1 MDPQAP
7 VGAAVRLCRSCR
19 RGFAA
24 CLVAAAVSP
33 AFADDRYALIV
44 SGASGGAEY
53 ARKYDAWRTS
63 FEKTLR
69 EKFAYPDDHVIV
81 LAEEE
86 QGAVKRA
93 TRENVRAALN
103 QLRRRATNDDVVLVL
118 LVGHGTADGD
128 DAKFNLVGP
137 DLSAGEWAGLVR
149 PIAGRLVFVNAT
161 GGSFPFLH
169 QMAGRGRIVLTA
181 TDSAAQQFETLFP
194 EFFVK
199 AFDDPGADLDKDGMV
214 SIWEA
219 FSYASRG
226 VKNRFEE
233 RGQLATERP
242 MLDDTGDGVGRE
254 ADTPGADGAVAQAT
268 YLQPDAPV
276 MVAGDP
282 ELTGLLRRRAAL
294 EAQVER
300 LKETKPQL
308 TPGEYDA
315 QLESLLLEL
324 ARIDRQIRAKS

>member
-1 MDPQAP
+1 MGPQAP
-7 VGAAVRLCRSCR
+7 VGIAVRFSLSRCRA
-19 RGFAA
+19 FAA
-24 CLVAAAVSP
+24 GLVVTAVSP
-33 AFADDRYALIV
+33 AFAGDRYALIV
-44 SGASGGAEY
+44 TGASGGAEY
-53 ARKYDAWRTS
+53 AKKYDAWRAS
-63 FEKTLR
+63 FEKILR
-69 EKFAYPDDHVIV
+69 EKFEYPDDRVLV

-86 QGAVKRA
+86 EGAVKKA
-93 TRENVRAALN
+93 TRVNVRTALH
-103 QLRRRATNDDVVLVL
+103 QLRRRAAKDDVVLVL

-137 DLSAGEWAGLVR
+137 DLSAGEWADLVK

-169 QMAGRGRIVLTA
+169 QMSGRGRIVLTA
-181 TDSAAQQFETLFP
+181 TDSAAQQFETVFP
-194 EFFVK
+194 EFFVQ
-199 AFDDPGADLDKDGMV
+199 AFDDPGADLDKNGMV

-242 MLDDTGDGVGRE
+242 MIDDTGDGVGRE

-276 MVAGDP
+276 RVAGDP
-282 ELTGLLRRRAAL
+282 ELTGLLRRRVAL
-294 EAQVER
+294 EAQVEQ
-300 LKETKPQL
+300 LKERKPQL
-308 TPGEYDA
+308 TPDEYDA
-315 QLESLLLEL
+315 QLEGLMLEL
-324 ARIDRQIRAKS
+324 ARIDRQIRAKP